1 MNLNSLI
8 IKNFTRNLKNY
19 ALYIF
24 ALVFSVALFFSL
36 LTLTFDEKAGE
47 EISQSTAMNALFSV
61 GSIVIVIIIIFFV
74 MFANLIFIKRRHR
87 ELALYQLIGMNK
99 SKVFR
104 ILLVENFIIYFGSLV
119 LGIILGLFISRLL
132 LMILMK
138 IIGVDLMV
146 EMSFSMVAALTTAGV
161 FVFIFVCLLIQ
172 NRIFLGRHQLIDLL
186 KLNKVSESSQRPIG
200 VPTALFGI
208 LGIIMVALGYFLS
221 SQMFDWAMKIPT
233 LLPILM
239 LGILFLTIVGTYFLF
254 KCGVAL
260 ILNFFRKRKSG
271 HVNVKDVLSTTSIM
285 FKMRSNAFLLTI
297 ITVITAISITAMS
310 LSYINFYSTEKML
323 ESTEPYDYTVETS
336 EDIDFYEDMLND
348 EGYSISRYEK
358 EFLLFNVQMD
368 NQMETNLAS
377 QDIDGIQYPI
387 VSDADFEGYD
397 VSENEVYATGTMAI
411 LDFFTDLEAG
421 TPMTFTTN
429 EGFEKTVQV
438 SKVYS
443 EAVLP
448 TRLTFG
454 MPTLVV
460 DDKVYKELK
469 ENEVVSE
476 IDAERPTNLAAFNIV
491 DGDNEEVLE
500 MMDKKE
506 NPAFSSQQM
515 SYNEMIQTSGI
526 LMFVLGYLG
535 FAFLLT
541 SGCILY
547 FKQIDECE
555 SEKGS
560 YQVLR
565 KLGFTNNEIL
575 RGLVNKMVISFGIPL
590 IIGLLHS
597 IFAVRSG
604 WFIFGVEM
612 WRPTLIVMLIYTIL
626 YSIFALMSLLYYK
639 KTVSKS
645 L

>member
-8 IKNFTRNLKNY
+8 IKNFSRNLKNY

-36 LTLTFDEKAGE
+36 LTLTFDEKASQ
-47 EISQSTAMNALFSV
+47 EITESTAMNALFSV
-61 GSIVIVIIIIFFV
+61 GSVIIVIIIIFFV

-87 ELALYQLIGMNK
+87 ELALFQLIGMNK

-104 ILLVENFIIYFGSLV
+104 ILLVENFIIYFGSLII
-119 LGIILGLFISRLL
+119 GIILGFFISRLL

-146 EMSFSMVAALTTAGV
+146 EMNFSIVAALVTAGV
-161 FVFIFVCLLIQ
+161 FVFIFICLLIQ
-172 NRIFLGRHQLIDLL
+172 NRIFLGRHQLIDFL
-186 KLNKVSESSQRPIG
+186 KLNKTSEASQKPIG
-200 VPTALFGI
+200 VPTALFGA
-208 LGIIMVALGYFLS
+208 LGIIMVIVGYFLS
-221 SQMFDWAMKIPT
+221 SQMFEWAMEMPG
-233 LLPILM
+233 LLPVLM
-239 LGILFLTIVGTYFLF
+239 LAILFLTIVGTYLLF

-285 FKMRSNAFLLTI
+285 FKMRSNAFLLTV
-297 ITVITAISITAMS
+297 ITVVTAISITAMS
-310 LSYINFYSTEKML
+310 LSYINFYSTEKMT
-323 ESTEPYDYTVETS
+323 ESTEPYDYTVESS
-336 EDIDFYEDMLND
+336 EDIDFYEDLLN
-348 EGYSISRYEK
+348 ENGYEIERYEK
-358 EFLLFNVQMD
+358 EFLLFDVKMD
-368 NQMETNLAS
+368 SEMESNMAE
-377 QDIDGIQYPI
+377 QDLEAVPYPI

-397 VSENEVYATGTMAI
+397 VSENEVYVTGTLAI
-411 LDFFTDLEAG
+411 LDFFTSLEEG
-421 TPMTFTTN
+421 SPLTFTT
-429 EGFEKTVQV
+429 EESFEKTVQV

-454 MPTLVV
+454 MPAIVV
-460 DDKVYKELK
+460 DDKVYQELT
-469 ENEVVSE
+469 ENAVVSE
-476 IDAERPTNLAAFNIV
+476 LDRERLTELSAFNIV
-491 DGDNEEVLE
+491 GGNNDEILELLDKEEH
-500 MMDKKE
+500 
-506 NPAFSSQQM
+506 PAFTSKLQ
-515 SYNEMIQTSGI
+515 SYNEMVQTSGI
-526 LMFVLGYLG
+526 LMFILGYLG

-555 SEKGS
+555 SEKGA

-590 IIGLLHS
+590 VIGLLHS

-612 WRPTLIVMLIYTIL
+612 WRPTLIVILIYTIL

>member
-47 EISQSTAMNALFSV
+47 EISQSTAMNALFSA
-61 GSIVIVIIIIFFV
+61 GSVVIVIIIIFFV

-119 LGIILGLFISRLL
+119 LGIILGFFISRLL

-161 FVFIFVCLLIQ
+161 FVFIFICLLIQ

-200 VPTALFGI
+200 VTTALFGI
-208 LGIIMVALGYFLS
+208 LGIVMVAVGYFLS
-221 SQMFDWAMKIPT
+221 SQMFDMAMEMPV

-239 LGILFLTIVGTYFLF
+239 LGILFLTIVGTYLIF

-260 ILNFFRKRKSG
+260 ILNFFRKRKAG

-323 ESTEPYDYTVETS
+323 ESTEPYLS
-336 EDIDFYEDMLND
+336 
-348 EGYSISRYEK
+348 
-358 EFLLFNVQMD
+358 
-368 NQMETNLAS
+368 
-377 QDIDGIQYPI
+377 
-387 VSDADFEGYD
+387 
-397 VSENEVYATGTMAI
+397 
-411 LDFFTDLEAG
+411 
-421 TPMTFTTN
+421 
-429 EGFEKTVQV
+429 
-438 SKVYS
+438 
-443 EAVLP
+443 
-448 TRLTFG
+448 
-454 MPTLVV
+454 
-460 DDKVYKELK
+460 
-469 ENEVVSE
+469 
-476 IDAERPTNLAAFNIV
+476 
-491 DGDNEEVLE
+491 
-500 MMDKKE
+500 
-506 NPAFSSQQM
+506 
-515 SYNEMIQTSGI
+515 
-526 LMFVLGYLG
+526 
-535 FAFLLT
+535 
-541 SGCILY
+541 
-547 FKQIDECE
+547 
-555 SEKGS
+555 
-560 YQVLR
+560 
-565 KLGFTNNEIL
+565 
-575 RGLVNKMVISFGIPL
+575 L
-590 IIGLLHS
+590 IHI
-597 IFAVRSG
+597 
-604 WFIFGVEM
+604 
-612 WRPTLIVMLIYTIL
+612 
-626 YSIFALMSLLYYK
+626 
-639 KTVSKS
+639 
-645 L
+645 